1 MSSAYKPPAVT
12 AGGLAN
18 VPVMVPWVLAGSVF
32 GTVVEAST
40 PAGAPALVAA
50 ISSFQ
55 SPGVAPTG
63 VVTAVLAVSKP
74 PVWSAVNVW
83 ATFWS
88 PFGCTM
94 LAPRLAAQLASG
106 MLAAPAVGAHA
117 ASAAPAAPIARTPR
131 TRLFISS
138 PYRLIAPRAI
148 LSRN

>member
-1 MSSAYKPPAVT
+1 
-12 AGGLAN
+12 
-18 VPVMVPWVLAGSVF
+18 MVPWVLAGSVF

-55 SPGVAPTG
+55 SPGVGADRKWS
-63 VVTAVLAVSKP
+63 TAVLAVSKP

-106 MLAAPAVGAHA
+106 MLAAPAAGAHA
-117 ASAAPAAPIARTPR
+117 ASAAAAAPIARTPR
-131 TRLFISS
+131 IPLFISS

-148 LSRN
+148 LSRH